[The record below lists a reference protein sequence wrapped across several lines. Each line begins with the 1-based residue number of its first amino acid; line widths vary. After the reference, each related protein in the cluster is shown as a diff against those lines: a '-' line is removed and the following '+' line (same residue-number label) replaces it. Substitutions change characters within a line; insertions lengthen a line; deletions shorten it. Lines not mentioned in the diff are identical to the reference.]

1 MSIYIKYF
9 IYTLH
14 RCCYIYTHNNI
25 SLKRVPADF
34 INPQEP
40 CNRKNGTF
48 DMWRTG
54 YTPKNKIK
62 YIYNNNNKQRR
73 RRNMGVRFIIVTYA
87 RYT

>member
-1 MSIYIKYF
+1 MSIFNNI

-14 RCCYIYTHNNI
+14 RCCYILLYIYYI

-40 CNRKNGTF
+40 CNHKNGTF

-54 YTPKNKIK
+54 YTPKKKKTI
-62 YIYNNNNKQRR
+62 Q
-73 RRNMGVRFIIVTYA
+73 
-87 RYT
+87 